1 METTRPQ
8 FRETASPRSGG
19 RRRRARRAGVV
30 GWLAA
35 ALAAVVLA
43 PPAQDAR
50 AQDAQAVVRGVQQ
63 RYDATGDYSA
73 RFRQTTE
80 YRTLNR
86 RIEGK
91 GRVYFS
97 KPGRMLWRY
106 DEPAGQF
113 VLSDGRHLYF
123 YQPAERQVIKTAF
136 GSAFRSDL
144 PLSFLLGIGDLTRDF
159 RAELA
164 EGSGD
169 AHVLELSPRKPD
181 TGVREVRLSVDP
193 GAHDIRQVRIEDAA
207 GNRWTFRFDDI
218 RRGAGLDP
226 SLFRLKA
233 PEGVDIVE
241 FGS

>member
-1 METTRPQ
+1 METARPHL
-8 FRETASPRSGG
+8 RETASPRSGG
-19 RRRRARRAGVV
+19 RRRARRAAAV

-35 ALAAVVLA
+35 ALAAALPV
-43 PPAQDAR
+43 QDAR

-123 YQPAERQVIKTAF
+123 YQPVERQVIKTAF
-136 GSAFRSDL
+136 GAAFRSDL

-159 RAELA
+159 RAELTD
-164 EGSGD
+164 GSGD

-181 TGVREVRLSVDP
+181 TGVREVLLSVDP
-193 GAHDIRQVRIEDAA
+193 GAYDIRQVRIEDAA
-207 GNRWTFRFDDI
+207 GNRWTFRFEDI
-218 RRGAGLDP
+218 RHGAGLDP

>member
-19 RRRRARRAGVV
+19 RRRARRVAAV

-35 ALAAVVLA
+35 ALAAALPV
-43 PPAQDAR
+43 QDAR

-97 KPGRMLWRY
+97 KPGKMLWRY

-123 YQPAERQVIKTAF
+123 YQPVERQVIKTAF
-136 GSAFRSDL
+136 GAAFRSDL

-159 RAELA
+159 RAELTD
-164 EGSGD
+164 GSGD

-181 TGVREVRLSVDP
+181 TGVRDVRLSVDP
-193 GAHDIRQVRIEDAA
+193 GTHDIRQVRIEDAA

-218 RRGAGLDP
+218 RHGAGLDP
-226 SLFRLKA
+226 SLFRLEA

>member
-1 METTRPQ
+1 METARPK

-19 RRRRARRAGVV
+19 WRSARRVAAV

-35 ALAAVVLA
+35 AFAAAL
-43 PPAQDAR
+43 PAQDAR
-50 AQDAQAVVRGVQQ
+50 AQDADVVVRGVQQ
-63 RYDATGDYSA
+63 RYDATGNYSA

-80 YRTLNR
+80 YRTLDR
-86 RIEGK
+86 RIDGK

-123 YQPAERQVIKTAF
+123 YQPVERQVIKTAF

-164 EGSGD
+164 EGSED
-169 AHVLELSPRKPD
+169 AHALKLSPRKPD
-181 TGVREVRLSVDP
+181 TGVREVHLSVDT
-193 GAHDIRQVRIEDAA
+193 GTHDIRQVRIEDAA

-218 RRGAGLDP
+218 RHGAGLDP
-226 SLFRLKA
+226 SLFELRA

>member
-1 METTRPQ
+1 M
-8 FRETASPRSGG
+8 
-19 RRRRARRAGVV
+19 RRACAV

-35 ALAAVVLA
+35 ALAAAL
-43 PPAQDAR
+43 PAQDAR
-50 AQDAQAVVRGVQQ
+50 ALDAQVLMRGVQQ

-86 RIEGK
+86 RIDGR

-97 KPGRMLWRY
+97 KPARMLWRY
-106 DEPAGQF
+106 EEPAGQF

-123 YQPAERQVIKTAF
+123 YQPVERQVIKTAF

-144 PLSFLLGIGDLTRDF
+144 PLSFLLGIGDLGRDF
-159 RAELA
+159 RAELT

-169 AHVLELSPRKPD
+169 AHGLKLSPRKPD

-193 GAHDIRQVRIEDAA
+193 GSHDIRQVRIEDAA

-218 RRGAGLDP
+218 RHGEGLDP
-226 SLFRLKA
+226 SLFELKA